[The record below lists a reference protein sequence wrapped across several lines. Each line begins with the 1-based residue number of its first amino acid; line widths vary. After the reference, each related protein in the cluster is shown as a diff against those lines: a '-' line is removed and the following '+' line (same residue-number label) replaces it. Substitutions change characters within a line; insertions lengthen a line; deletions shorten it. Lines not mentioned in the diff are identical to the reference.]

1 MDLKDQFKY
10 LVGGYYG
17 IKELDEYKLKEYLLK
32 EIEDYIHEFFKQ
44 NPISDFDYEK
54 EQEEIKDNMP
64 IKTKLQD
71 ALLVLNRI
79 KAPIEITILV
89 KLKIKEIE
97 KIKEVDG

>member
-17 IKELDEYKLKEYLLK
+17 IQELDEYKLKEYLLK

-44 NPISDFDYEK
+44 NPILDFDYEK
-54 EQEEIKDNMP
+54 EAENIKDNMP

-89 KLKIKEIE
+89 KLRLKEIE
-97 KIKEVDG
+97 KN

>member
-1 MDLKDQFKY
+1 M
-10 LVGGYYG
+10 
-17 IKELDEYKLKEYLLK
+17 
-32 EIEDYIHEFFKQ
+32 
-44 NPISDFDYEK
+44 EK
-54 EQEEIKDNMP
+54 EQEKIKDNMP